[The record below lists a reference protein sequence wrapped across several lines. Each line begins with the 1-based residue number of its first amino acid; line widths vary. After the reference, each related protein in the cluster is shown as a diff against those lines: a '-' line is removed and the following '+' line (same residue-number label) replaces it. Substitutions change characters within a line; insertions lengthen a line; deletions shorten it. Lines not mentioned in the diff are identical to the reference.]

1 MWRFILITF
10 GFLGFAFW
18 EMSGGANYQPREN
31 SIQARAAKTP
41 DVQSTAIASVRPSEP
56 AEKTPSA
63 DAKSL
68 SNLQDSTGERF
79 EITLA
84 SVKPVK
90 DSGTADDT
98 ARIERVEDKARFLTQ
113 PETSED
119 SAVLAALEEATDAE
133 QQVKQNWPGAIA
145 LFEQQAEQAS
155 LRREAEAAARAAMD
169 VRYITASAANMRGGP
184 GTDYEKVARLTEG
197 AEVAVISAPGN
208 GWLELQVVSTGE
220 TGWMADWLVSAP
232 AQ

>member
-1 MWRFILITF
+1 MWRFILVTF

-18 EMSGGANYQPREN
+18 ELSGGADYKPHEN
-31 SIQARAAKTP
+31 SIQARATQTP
-41 DVQSTAIASVRPSEP
+41 AVKSTALASARPEP
-56 AEKTPSA
+56 KAETSA
-63 DAKSL
+63 KAL

-84 SVKPVK
+84 SVKPTQ
-90 DSGTADDT
+90 DTGTAGNT
-98 ARIERVEDKARFLTQ
+98 ARTELVEDKARFLTQ
-113 PETSED
+113 PDTSED
-119 SAVLAALEEATDAE
+119 AAVLAALGQAEEAE
-133 QQVKQNWPGAIA
+133 QQLEQNWPGAIT

-169 VRYITASAANMRGGP
+169 VRYVTASSANMRGGP
-184 GTDYEKVARLTEG
+184 GTDFNKVGRLTEG
-197 AEVAVISAPGN
+197 AEVAVINAPGN
-208 GWLELQVVSTGE
+208 GWLELQVMSTGE